1 MEGKVNL
8 TQVYEVGLK
17 ENLFFYMKHGY
28 SGKNYLN
35 NSDEDW

>member
-8 TQVYEVGLK
+8 TQVYQVGLK
-17 ENLFFYMKHGY
+17 ENLFFYMKHRY

-35 NSDEDW
+35 NGDEDW

>member
-8 TQVYEVGLK
+8 KQVYEAGLK
-17 ENLFFYMKHGY
+17 KNLFDYMKHRY
-28 SGKNYLN
+28 SCKNYLN

>member
-1 MEGKVNL
+1 MAGKVNL
-8 TQVYEVGLK
+8 KQVYEAGLK
-17 ENLFFYMKHGY
+17 ENLFVYMKHRY